1 MNVLDCDGFAIGS
14 SPIVLA
20 KLHNIFEMPIRVQF
34 RMAET
39 HDKKE

>member
-1 MNVLDCDGFAIGS
+1 MNVLDCYGFAIGS

-20 KLHNIFEMPIRVQF
+20 KLHNIFEMPIPVQF